1 MTTPRKKWRLT
12 VLIVLVFAC
21 ISCGGNYSPKPRG
34 YFRIDL
40 PAKEYHRLDMAYPYS
55 FDLPVYSVFKPDTR
69 ALAEPFWADVEFPEF
84 RGTLHLSYKPVGG
97 RSDLVGYME
106 DARTFVHHHIPK
118 ATGIRE
124 EVLGLPESNVFGIY
138 YEIRGREAASPIQF
152 FVTDST
158 THFLRG
164 ALYFRVTP
172 NNDSLSPV
180 IRFLEQDIRH
190 MIQSL
195 KWNELH

>member
-1 MTTPRKKWRLT
+1 MTGFRKFSWLPILT
-12 VLIVLVFAC
+12 GLVFMC
-21 ISCGGNYSPKPRG
+21 MSCGGNYSPKPRG
-34 YFRIDL
+34 HFRIDL
-40 PAKEYHRLDMAYPYS
+40 PEKEYVRFDSAYPYS
-55 FDLPVYSVFKPDTR
+55 FDLPVYSTLIPDTGQF
-69 ALAEPFWADVEFPEF
+69 AEPWWADVKFPRF
-84 RGTLHLSYKPVGG
+84 RGTLHLSYKPIGE
-97 RSDLVGYME
+97 RSDLVAYME

-124 EVLGLPESNVFGIY
+124 EILGIPENNVFGIF

-158 THFLRG
+158 SHFMRG
-164 ALYFRVTP
+164 ALYFMVTP
-172 NNDSLSPV
+172 NNDSLAPV

-195 KWNELH
+195 EWNN